1 VNPLSFIV
9 EGGKVTQVITQE
21 DLQRPQT
28 KVRGV
33 LLASRAEK
41 GDQDQDIMVV
51 PRKSGSMD
59 HILYF
64 KGNTCA
70 VCDPCRVTASAG
82 QVEWQLEASTLNF
95 QLQNQWTES
104 QMSDTSQLLT
114 IKPDLDFLLSF
125 IDDTRL
131 LVVLEGI
138 GLSIQGPSISK
149 RVSVG
154 ASGQDKQVNCLIC
167 GIAWPKE
174 MIRHH
179 IGSHILS
186 NNWSK
191 FGKDRP
197 KFPCGVCGMHDSI
210 GVKYSSTSVGACHV
224 WQTAGGNLSF
234 KCQQQTSFNMK
245 LKSAAECKVNYPCTN
260 RPIQCPE
267 SHCGSLVWSY
277 SMKDHYHEKHQKEM

>member
-1 VNPLSFIV
+1 
-9 EGGKVTQVITQE
+9 
-21 DLQRPQT
+21 
-28 KVRGV
+28 
-33 LLASRAEK
+33 
-41 GDQDQDIMVV
+41 
-51 PRKSGSMD
+51 MD
-59 HILYF
+59 
-64 KGNTCA
+64 
-70 VCDPCRVTASAG
+70 ASARG
-82 QVEWQLEASTLNF
+82 DGLNMHMPPRDQRKRAPSAEPPGSTA
-95 QLQNQWTES
+95 TRGRGGEGRKKA
-104 QMSDTSQLLT
+104 
-114 IKPDLDFLLSF
+114 KPDLDFLLSF